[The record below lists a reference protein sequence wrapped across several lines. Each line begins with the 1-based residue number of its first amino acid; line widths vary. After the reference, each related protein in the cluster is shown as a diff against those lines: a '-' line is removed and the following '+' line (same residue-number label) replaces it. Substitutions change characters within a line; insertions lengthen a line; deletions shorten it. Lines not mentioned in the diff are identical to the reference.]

1 MIQNLNIPVLSFID
15 DFSKEVQSIGD
26 KLIPNF
32 WSFLVQFLSLIV
44 LILIVMKFAY
54 KPVKKVLKER
64 ADYVEKNVKEA
75 GEKNAISEQNIK
87 QSEEMIIAS
96 KKQANEIIES
106 ANKMAEDNKE
116 AVILETEKQVMRMK
130 KEAEEDIEKSKA
142 AALDEIH
149 DEMVNVA
156 ILASEEVLKR
166 EVSKEDDSHIVEEF
180 IKNLD

>member
-1 MIQNLNIPVLSFID
+1 MIQNLNIPMLSFID
-15 DFSKEVQSIGD
+15 DFSKEVQSIGE

-44 LILIVMKFAY
+44 LIIIVMKFAY

-64 ADYVEKNVKEA
+64 ADYVENNIKEA
-75 GEKNAISEQNIK
+75 SEKNAISEQNIK

-96 KKQANEIIES
+96 RKEANDIIENANKIAEDKKQAS
-106 ANKMAEDNKE
+106 
-116 AVILETEKQVMRMK
+116 ILETEKQVMRMK
-130 KEAEEDIEKSKA
+130 KEAEEDIEKSKL

-156 ILASEEVLKR
+156 ITASEEVLKR
-166 EVSKEDDSHIVEEF
+166 EVSKEDDSRIVEEF